1 MIWTRLRIASTAG
14 NSTRSNANSKS
25 AVGFAALAL
34 VMTAALFSAGCR
46 KAGTNTSTEAKP
58 GPATAYT
65 PIDYATSGTIAG
77 MIRFPKSAPARIQID
92 MAQDPVCG
100 IAADNFSE
108 QYMVKNGG
116 LQNVFVYVKEG
127 LNGKV
132 YAPSTSPVTL
142 DQKGCRYTPHVIAVM
157 VGQPVDFTN
166 SDATMHN
173 VHVMAE
179 MNSSQSM
186 DISQPPRGGETQ
198 RAFQKP
204 ETMIP
209 VRCNNHPWMQA
220 FINVAPNPFFAVTDE
235 NGHFEIK
242 GLPPGTYTLVAVHE
256 ELGQQTAQLTVTSQA
271 TTTAQMSFTG
281 GAGNMAQ

>member
-1 MIWTRLRIASTAG
+1 MIRTLRSTAG
-14 NSTRSNANSKS
+14 R
-25 AVGFAALAL
+25 GAL
-34 VMTAALFSAGCR
+34 VLMMGGALLSTGCR
-46 KAGTNTSTEAKP
+46 KNGGNATGPKP

-65 PIDYATSGTIAG
+65 QIDYATSGTITG
-77 MIRFPKSAPARIQID
+77 TIRFPKTPPSRVRID

-100 IAADNFSE
+100 LAADNLSE
-108 QYMVKNGG
+108 QYMVKDGG
-116 LQNVFVYVKEG
+116 LQNVFVYVKDG

-132 YAPSTSPVTL
+132 YLPPTTAVTL

-173 VHVMAE
+173 VHVMP
-179 MNSSQSM
+179 MVNGDQNM
-186 DISQPPRGGETQ
+186 DVSQPPRGGETK
-198 RAFQKP
+198 RVFLKP
-204 ETMIP
+204 ETMMP

-235 NGHFEIK
+235 SGHFEIK

-256 ELGQQTAQLTVTSQA
+256 ELGQQTAQVTVTSKA
-271 TTTAQMSFTG
+271 TTPTQMSFIG
-281 GAGNMAQ
+281 SAQ